1 MVLSHG
7 AIYLGYSSN
16 FWYYLFSDFHKTK
29 LEAFIQRFDLLSL
42 GSQSFKVSFFDT
54 LLSIVELGKYH

>member
-54 LLSIVELGKYH
+54 L